1 MATGNLQR
9 PDLMPD
15 LDETFRLEEE
25 EEDGASMTLVEHL
38 EELRWRIFKSLIAVV
53 VGAVVAFIFREPIL
67 RFLTLPLPRLSD
79 SLRLGPHGELAGKGL
94 ITIGLAEGFTVF
106 LKVSIAVGILLAMPV
121 ILYQAWA
128 FIAPGLY
135 RHEKRAALPFLIMG
149 SILFVAGIALG
160 FVVLQYPV
168 QWLIAFSA
176 GDFVEL
182 VSADSYFTF
191 VAFFLL
197 AFGIVFEIPLVLTF
211 LAKLGVVNV
220 ETLKRRRAAAH
231 VGLWIASTFL
241 TPGADF
247 YSPIILGV
255 TMSCLYELTILLIRF
270 MVRPSQAGT

>member
-1 MATGNLQR
+1 
-9 PDLMPD
+9 
-15 LDETFRLEEE
+15 
-25 EEDGASMTLVEHL
+25 
-38 EELRWRIFKSLIAVV
+38 
-53 VGAVVAFIFREPIL
+53 
-67 RFLTLPLPRLSD
+67 
-79 SLRLGPHGELAGKGL
+79 
-94 ITIGLAEGFTVF
+94 
-106 LKVSIAVGILLAMPV
+106 MPV

-135 RHEKRAALPFLIMG
+135 RHEKRAALPFLILG
-149 SILFVAGIALG
+149 SLLFVAGIGLG

-168 QWLIAFSA
+168 QWLIAFSS

-211 LAKLGVVNV
+211 LAKLGIVSA
-220 ETLKRRRAAAH
+220 ETLKRRRAASH

-270 MVRPSQAGT
+270 MVRPSKAGA

>member
-1 MATGNLQR
+1 MATGNLQQ

-15 LDETFRLEEE
+15 LDEPFRLDEQ

-53 VGAVVAFIFREPIL
+53 VGAILAFIFREPIL
-67 RFLTLPLPRLSD
+67 RFLTLPLPTLTAG
-79 SLRLGPHGELAGKGL
+79 LRLGPHGELAGKGL

-149 SILFVAGIALG
+149 SLLFVAGIGLG
-160 FVVLQYPV
+160 FLVLQYPV

-220 ETLKRRRAAAH
+220 ETLKRRRAGAH

-270 MVRPSQAGT
+270 MVRPARAEV

>member
-1 MATGNLQR
+1 MATGNLRQ

-15 LDETFRLEEE
+15 LDETFRFQEE

-67 RFLTLPLPRLSD
+67 HFLTLPLPTLTAGQ
-79 SLRLGPHGELAGKGL
+79 RLGPHGELAGRGL

-135 RHEKRAALPFLIMG
+135 RHEKRAALPFLILG
-149 SILFVAGIALG
+149 SLLFVAGIGLG

-168 QWLIAFSA
+168 QWLIAFSS

-211 LAKLGVVNV
+211 LAKLGIVSA
-220 ETLKRRRAAAH
+220 ETLKRRRAASH

-270 MVRPSQAGT
+270 MVRPSKADA

>member
-15 LDETFRLEEE
+15 LDETFHLEEE

-53 VGAVVAFIFREPIL
+53 VGAILAFIFREPIL
-67 RFLTLPLPRLSD
+67 RFLTLPLPRLAD

-231 VGLWIASTFL
+231 VGLWIASTFI

>member
-1 MATGNLQR
+1 
-9 PDLMPD
+9 MPD
-15 LDETFRLEEE
+15 LDETFRFQEE

-67 RFLTLPLPRLSD
+67 HFLTLPLPTLTAGQ
-79 SLRLGPHGELAGKGL
+79 RLGPHGELAGRGL

-135 RHEKRAALPFLIMG
+135 RHEKRAALPFLILG
-149 SILFVAGIALG
+149 SLLFVAGIGLG

-168 QWLIAFSA
+168 QWLIAFSS

-211 LAKLGVVNV
+211 LAKLGIVSA
-220 ETLKRRRAAAH
+220 ETLKRRRAASH

-270 MVRPSQAGT
+270 MVRPSKADA